1 MHFDGTVAL
10 VTGASSGIG
19 HATALR
25 LAREGAK
32 IGALGRNEEELDRTV
47 AELEAAGGEAM
58 KLVADI
64 SDPDAMRRAFEALI
78 DRWGRLD
85 VVVANAGINGVWAPI
100 DDLEADE
107 WDTTLAVNLRGTF
120 LTFKYAVPHLR
131 ERGGSIIVV
140 SSIQGTR
147 LFSSPGST
155 AYACSK
161 GAQVVLM
168 KKMAIELAAHGIR
181 VNAVCPG
188 ATDTDIDDNTER
200 RNLESISPPVE
211 YPEGKLPLMDGQMSS
226 DEVARVIVFLASPES
241 RVVTGTEVWVDAG
254 TTLLAG

>member
-10 VTGASSGIG
+10 VTGANSGIG

-32 IGALGRNEEELDRTV
+32 IGALGKNEEELDRTV
-47 AELEAAGGEAM
+47 SELEAAGGEAM
-58 KLVADI
+58 TLVADI
-64 SDPDAMRRAFEALI
+64 SDSDAMRRAFEALI

-168 KKMAIELAAHGIR
+168 KKMALELAAHDIR

-188 ATDTDIDDNTER
+188 ATDTDIDDKTER

-211 YPEGKLPLMDGQMSS
+211 YPEGKLPLTEGQMSS
-226 DEVARVIVFLASPES
+226 DDVARVIVFLASPES

>member
-1 MHFDGTVAL
+1 MSLRGQVAL
-10 VTGASSGIG
+10 VTGANSGIG
-19 HATALR
+19 HASALQ
-25 LAREGAK
+25 LAKQGVR

-47 AELEAAGGEAM
+47 REIEAAGGEAM
-58 KLVADI
+58 ALVADI
-64 SDPDAMRRAFEALI
+64 SDPEEMRRAFEALAE
-78 DRWGRLD
+78 RWGRLD
-85 VVVANAGINGVWAPI
+85 IVVANAGINGVWAPI
-100 DDLEADE
+100 DELESDE

-120 LTFKYAVPHLR
+120 LTIKYAVPHLKV
-131 ERGGSIIVV
+131 RGGSVIVV

-168 KKMAIELAAHGIR
+168 KKMAIELAQHDIR

-188 ATDTDIDDNTER
+188 ATDTDIDDKTEQ
-200 RNLESISPPVE
+200 RNLESIAPPVE
-211 YPEGKLPLMDGQMSS
+211 YPEGKLPLMDRSM
-226 DEVARVIVFLASPES
+226 EPEEIAEVIVFLASPAA
-241 RVVTGTEVWVDAG
+241 RAVTGTEVWVDAG